1 MILKNTSIIKR
12 AAVPF
17 LKLGVVIFGFILP
30 IWLLACIGYPDC
42 IIPWYLAAAL
52 LVASIGAACF
62 CTRKMNRIE
71 QEDERN
77 RRMCRRYAD
86 TSIRNE
92 KAG

>member
-1 MILKNTSIIKR
+1 MTLKNTSIIKR
-12 AAVPF
+12 AAIPL
-17 LKLGVVIFGFILP
+17 LKLGVVIFGFLLP

-42 IIPWYLAAAL
+42 IIPWYLAVAL

-71 QEDERN
+71 REDERN

-86 TSIRNE
+86 ISIRNE

>member
-1 MILKNTSIIKR
+1 MTLRNTSITKR

-30 IWLLACIGYPDC
+30 IWLLACIGYPGC

-52 LVASIGAACF
+52 LAVSIGDAYF

-86 TSIRNE
+86 ISGRNE